1 MTDFKPI
8 LAKDFDASKVNF
20 TYAKVMSS
28 GAKLFFL
35 EYDGGPLFI
44 QSPEMSLAFDPQMFE
59 DGPDAKYSVK
69 SSLNLSNENC
79 KEFFEKMT
87 GFDERLKDLGKT
99 NSVEWFKKKNISDD
113 VIDSMFTQTVK
124 EHMNQ
129 ETGEPSGRYPPTFG
143 FKVKKKDNKI
153 LCRCF
158 DENRVEIN
166 LNDADGDN
174 YLPIDKVLKK
184 NTSVKGLFKCDFVWH
199 SPGKFGCTWSAQQL
213 KVKIPRGFDEFAF
226 IEDEDDA
233 DTERLTE
240 VKFVESGSDEEE
252 EEEAVVED
260 A

>member
-35 EYDGGPLFI
+35 DYDGGPLFI

-124 EHMNQ
+124 EHMDQ

-166 LNDADGDN
+166 LNDASADN

-213 KVKIPRGFDEFAF
+213 KVKIPKGFDEFAF

-233 DTERLTE
+233 DTERLAE
-240 VKFVESGSDEEE
+240 AKFVESGSDEDEE
-252 EEEAVVED
+252 ESVVED

>member
-1 MTDFKPI
+1 MSDFKPI

-20 TYAKVMSS
+20 TYSKAMSS

-35 EYDGGPLFI
+35 DYDGQPLFI

-79 KEFFEKMT
+79 KEFFDKMS

-99 NSVEWFKKKNISDD
+99 NSVEWFRKKDVSDD
-113 VIDSMFTQTVK
+113 VIDSMFAGTVR
-124 EHMNQ
+124 EHMDA
-129 ETGEPSGRYPPTFG
+129 ETGEPSGRYAPTFG

-153 LCRCF
+153 MCRCF
-158 DENRVEIN
+158 DETKTEIN
-166 LNDADGDN
+166 FNDPEAAN
-174 YLPIDKVLKK
+174 HMALDKILKK

-199 SPGKFGCTWSAQQL
+199 SPGKFGCTWSAVQL
-213 KVKIPRGFDEFAF
+213 KVKVPKGFDEYAF
-226 IEDEDDA
+226 MDDEDDA
-233 DTERLTE
+233 AESERLSE
-240 VKFVESGSDEEE
+240 VKFVPSDSDEEE
-252 EEEAVVED
+252 TTED

>member
-35 EYDGGPLFI
+35 DYDGGPLFI

-124 EHMNQ
+124 EHMDQ

-174 YLPIDKVLKK
+174 HLPIDKVLKK

-213 KVKIPRGFDEFAF
+213 KVKIPKGFDEFAF
-226 IEDEDDA
+226 IEEEDDA
-233 DTERLTE
+233 DTERLAEAT
-240 VKFVESGSDEEE
+240 FVESGS
-252 EEEAVVED
+252 EEEAEVED

>member
-8 LAKDFDASKVNF
+8 LAKDFDPSKVNF

-35 EYDGGPLFI
+35 DYDGGPLFI

-69 SSLNLSNENC
+69 SSLNLSNSNC
-79 KEFFEKMT
+79 KEFFEKMI
-87 GFDERLKDLGKT
+87 GFDERLKSLGKE

-113 VIDSMFTQTVK
+113 VIDSMFTPTAK
-124 EHMNQ
+124 EHIDQ

-158 DENRVEIN
+158 DESKVEIN
-166 LNDADGDN
+166 FNDKTSEN
-174 YLPIDKVLKK
+174 HLPIEKVLKK

-213 KVKIPRGFDEFAF
+213 KVKVPKGFDEYAF
-226 IEDEDDA
+226 MDDEDDA
-233 DTERLTE
+233 ETAETERLSEAT
-240 VKFVESGSDEEE
+240 FVESESEEE
-252 EEEAVVED
+252 VTED

>member
-124 EHMNQ
+124 EHMDQ

-213 KVKIPRGFDEFAF
+213 KVKIPKGFDEFAF

-252 EEEAVVED
+252 EEAVVED